1 MANRLPW
8 RTKFYQHFGF
18 MPPASDRARFL
29 RNVSHEN
36 GMWNWTGDPAGFEI
50 DGTFYEPDKVAE
62 AMMLGIR
69 FHVADEAPRAGST
82 SG

>member
-8 RTKFYQHFGF
+8 RAKFYRHFGV
-18 MPPASDRARFL
+18 MPASGDRARFL

-50 DGTFYEPDKVAE
+50 AGIYYEPDQVAE
-62 AMMLGIR
+62 AMMFSFR
-69 FHVADEAPRAGST
+69 FHRDNESARTGST
-82 SG
+82 SR